1 MINLVIDTGHEST
14 NISFISFLIALAVS
28 FSSLLV
34 SAITNATSLSVEIDT
49 RINHSI
55 DQLIRTNGHW
65 CVLGL
70 SRCVCVYW

>member
-55 DQLIRTNGHW
+55 DSINQ
-65 CVLGL
+65 
-70 SRCVCVYW
+70 

>member
-34 SAITNATSLSVEIDT
+34 SAITNATSSVEIDT

-55 DQLIRTNGHW
+55 DSINQ
-65 CVLGL
+65 
-70 SRCVCVYW
+70 